1 MKNDK
6 EFLTKIGFDM
16 SEYIH
21 WFIVINDNLMRYSFD
36 TVRVNTHVR
45 GGNTCQILVKVLFM
59 GYKSSSGLRISQNF
73 RLDLIL
79 HLAPVM
85 YM

>member
-45 GGNTCQILVKVLFM
+45 GGNTCQSTLH
-59 GYKSSSGLRISQNF
+59 GL
-73 RLDLIL
+73 
-79 HLAPVM
+79 
-85 YM
+85 

>member
-6 EFLTKIGFDM
+6 EILTKIGFDM
-16 SEYIH
+16 SESIH

-45 GGNTCQILVKVLFM
+45 GGNTCLSTLHGLLVVLWVKDFP
-59 GYKSSSGLRISQNF
+59 KLSSSFNITLISS
-73 RLDLIL
+73 
-79 HLAPVM
+79 
-85 YM
+85 